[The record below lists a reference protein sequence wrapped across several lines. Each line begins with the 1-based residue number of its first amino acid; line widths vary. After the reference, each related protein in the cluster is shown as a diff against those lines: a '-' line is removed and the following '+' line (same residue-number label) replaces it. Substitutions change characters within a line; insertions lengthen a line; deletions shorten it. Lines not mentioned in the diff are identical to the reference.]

1 MSTTMNPMYNDTTSV
16 SSGSSDL
23 STVYDRK
30 GEAQPLGLIFSKH
43 QYDHLNTYKD
53 DNGNEMKIIPQGFI
67 GIHGKYKPLSSFK
80 DLTKDRVLKGEVKVK
95 KDQFSS
101 INFTEYQGINIFE
114 EKKIVPEYAS
124 REIESVDSNFG
135 RPGTN
140 KSNLINYL
148 LNVHKGSELETRMYV
163 EALLDGQQCY
173 HVDDSSPARK
183 IFDDVDSLSSKKGK
197 DSTSGYGLVKNI
209 LNVTGLR
216 RCAVDLGDG
225 GDAIAPNMLIQE
237 CTKYKDEYNKD
248 IYDRVKKDGKS
259 EIFLLLT
266 YYKGSDDEIN
276 GNGYVVNVV
285 KKNKKNLARM
295 ISGLKPEDVFFDIEK
310 FSIRQNQ
317 ILVGNEASQS
327 TIQSIMSTLLKTS
340 LNMTTPGIFGSYTKE
355 GMIAKELPGA
365 GSRGIVEE
373 YNEEYDDQSDY
384 GSNASQVRTRDS
396 FERYRD
402 SFMSGLTEEPEL
414 YGGPVRAYRPGRM
427 RIVDNED
434 DSDDET
440 LRSSTSY
447 YDNAEE
453 AVAAARKR
461 LTPTPPVSQ
470 DSSSGVGSTSGES
483 VSPQS
488 SVSSEPPVANPSAT
502 QTEKRAPLPFLG
514 AIQNRKGQGTNT
526 TPAPPPASTTPP
538 ARANTG
544 LGFSP
549 EMLQAGRADLKKTD
563 TNTADTNTAPK
574 KQGLFGDMS
583 NSPLFKAAQEKNKGL
598 SAEDRIKA
606 RRGAIAGDDD
616 EEGSDDD
623 TFAGGRGPRGGKRK
637 TRRRSSKKRR
647 KSKKVKGKKAKPKTK
662 GKKIPF
668 KKLLKKTRSKK
679 H

>member
-1 MSTTMNPMYNDTTSV
+1 MSTTINPMYNDTSSV

-53 DNGNEMKIIPQGFI
+53 NDGNEMKIIPQGFI

-327 TIQSIMSTLLKTS
+327 TIQSILSTLLKTS
-340 LNMTTPGIFGSYTKE
+340 LNMTTPGIFGNYTKE

-373 YNEEYDDQSDY
+373 YNEEEDDRSDY
-384 GSNASQVRTRDS
+384 GSNASKVSTRDS

-414 YGGPVRAYRPGRM
+414 YGGPVRAYRPGRTVV
-427 RIVDNED
+427 VDD
-434 DSDDET
+434 DYDSDDE
-440 LRSSTSY
+440 RSSDASTKY
-447 YDNAEE
+447 YRNAEE
-453 AVAAARKR
+453 AAAAARKR
-461 LTPTPPVSQ
+461 LTPTPPVSK

-483 VSPQS
+483 VSPPSSRQS
-488 SVSSEPPVANPSAT
+488 SVSSEPPAGNPFAT
-502 QTEKRAPLPFLG
+502 QTEKRPPMNPALMAG
-514 AIQNRKGQGTNT
+514 IQKRGEQGTNT
-526 TPAPPPASTTPP
+526 PRTTVPTATTTNATPS
-538 ARANTG
+538 ANTG
-544 LGFSP
+544 IGFTP
-549 EMLQAGRADLKKTD
+549 AILQDRKAGLKKTD
-563 TNTADTNTAPK
+563 PNTTQK
-574 KQGLFGDMS
+574 KKSTTPVAQVLEND
-583 NSPLFKAAQEKNKGL
+583 PRFKQLGQLNKL
-598 SAEDRIKA
+598 
-606 RRGAIAGDDD
+606 DDD
-616 EEGSDDD
+616 NSISDDD
-623 TFAGGRGPRGGKRK
+623 TFDGGRGPRGGKRK
-637 TRRRSSKKRR
+637 SRRRSSKKRR

>member
-1 MSTTMNPMYNDTTSV
+1 MSTTINPMYNDTSSV

-30 GEAQPLGLIFSKH
+30 GEAQPLGFIFSKH
-43 QYDHLNTYKD
+43 QCDHLKTYKD
-53 DNGNEMKIIPQGFI
+53 DNGEEMKIIPQGFI

-80 DLTKDRVLKGEVKVK
+80 DLTKNRVLKGEVKVK

-173 HVDDSSPARK
+173 HVDDSTPARK

-295 ISGLKPEDVFFDIEK
+295 ISTLKPEDVFFDIEK

-327 TIQSIMSTLLKTS
+327 TIQSILSTLLKTS
-340 LNMTTPGIFGSYTKE
+340 LNMTTPGIFRNYTKK

-373 YNEEYDDQSDY
+373 YNEEDDDRSDY
-384 GSNASQVRTRDS
+384 GSNASQEGTVDTFDRNS
-396 FERYRD
+396 L
-402 SFMSGLTEEPEL
+402 MSGVTEDPEL
-414 YGGPVRAYRPGRM
+414 YGRM
-427 RIVDNED
+427 RIVD
-434 DSDDET
+434 SDDEYSDEKT
-440 LRSSTSY
+440 SRSSDASTEY
-447 YDNAEE
+447 YRDGNE
-453 AVAAARKR
+453 AAAAAMKR
-461 LTPTPPVSQ
+461 LTPTVSQ

-483 VSPQS
+483 VSPPSSRQS
-488 SVSSEPPVANPSAT
+488 SVSSEPPVANPFAT
-502 QTEKRAPLPFLG
+502 QTEKRAPLPFLS
-514 AIQNRKGQGTNT
+514 AIEKGKEKRTNT
-526 TPAPPPASTTPP
+526 PGPAPASTTTNATPS
-538 ARANTG
+538 ANTG
-544 LGFSP
+544 IGFTP
-549 EMLQAGRADLKKTD
+549 AILQARKADLKKTD
-563 TNTADTNTAPK
+563 TNTTQK
-574 KQGLFGDMS
+574 KKSTTPVAQVLEND
-583 NSPLFKAAQEKNKGL
+583 PRFKQLGQLNKL
-598 SAEDRIKA
+598 
-606 RRGAIAGDDD
+606 DDD
-616 EEGSDDD
+616 NSISDDD
-623 TFAGGRGPRGGKRK
+623 TFDGGRGPRGGKRK
-637 TRRRSSKKRR
+637 SRRRSSKKRR